1 MPPVSIRRVED
12 LKWEYGS
19 EDAPDAQDEQR
30 AGRCFHH
37 PGTES
42 TPQLFE
48 VKLRPNQVVAP
59 HAHEHNEIIYILS
72 GELRLGN
79 SLLQAGS
86 SMAILGE
93 TIYGFSACRE
103 ADPFIGFV
111 HSGAGESWR
120 GAGGMEHVMGHLPLN
135 LWEGIGSPIVLIAE
149 RPPDRPD

>member
-12 LKWEYGS
+12 LKWEYGP
-19 EDAPDAQDEQR
+19 EVAPDTEDKQR

-42 TPQLFE
+42 APQLFE
-48 VKLRPNQVVAP
+48 VKLRPNQIVAP

-86 SMAILGE
+86 SIAILGE
-93 TIYGFSACRE
+93 TIYGFSAGSQGVHFLNFRPCLE
-103 ADPFIGFV
+103 IGQLTV
-111 HSGAGESWR
+111 DEINARR
-120 GAGGMEHVMGHLPLN
+120 GRVSSL
-135 LWEGIGSPIVLIAE
+135 
-149 RPPDRPD
+149 